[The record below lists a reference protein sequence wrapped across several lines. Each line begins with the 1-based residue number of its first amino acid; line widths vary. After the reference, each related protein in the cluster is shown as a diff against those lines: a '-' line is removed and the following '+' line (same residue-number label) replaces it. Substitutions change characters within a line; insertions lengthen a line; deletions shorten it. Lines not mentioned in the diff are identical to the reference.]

1 MKWFETSGTASDI
14 VISTRVRLARNV
26 TTYPFPSRM
35 KPEQARELVNRA
47 DDAIHAS
54 ALGASFTKY
63 DFDALDEVQ
72 RGVFV
77 EQHAA
82 SKELANGTLP
92 RALLLSDDAH
102 ISIMVNEEDHLR
114 IQIMGA
120 GLCIDECIAD
130 AEKIDLLM
138 DEALHYAFDETYGYL
153 TACPTN
159 LGCGMRLSVMLH
171 LPALTES
178 GSIRSIIAQAGKLGF
193 TVRGIYGEGTQA
205 EGAVYQLSNA
215 LSLGRT
221 ESETAARLK
230 DVTMRI
236 IEAERNLREKLAET
250 NRIYLEDRVYRAL
263 GILQNARTM
272 SSEEAI
278 RLLSDLRMG
287 ADRIAPVDPA
297 TIDRLMCEIRPYHVI
312 QSAEETPKTPVA
324 RDIAR
329 AALIRARLN
338 KF

>member
-1 MKWFETSGTASDI
+1 MKWYETSGNASDI

-26 TTYPFPSRM
+26 SSYPFPARM
-35 KPEQARELVNRA
+35 KAEQAKELVSRA
-47 DDAIHAS
+47 KDAINAT
-54 ALGASFTKY
+54 ALGTEFKGF
-63 DFDALDEVQ
+63 DFDALSEVQ

-82 SKELANGTLP
+82 SKELASGTLP
-92 RALLLSDDAH
+92 RALLLSNDEH

-114 IQIMGA
+114 IQVMGS
-120 GLCIDECIAD
+120 GLCIDDCIRD
-130 AEKIDLLM
+130 AEKIDLIM
-138 DEALHYAFDETYGYL
+138 DEALSYAFDEKLGYL

-178 GSIRSIIAQAGKLGF
+178 GNIRSIIAQAGKLGF
-193 TVRGIYGEGTQA
+193 AVRGIYGEGTQA
-205 EGAVYQLSNA
+205 EGAVYQISNA

-221 ESETAARLK
+221 EAETAARLK

-236 IEAERNLREKLAET
+236 IDSERTLRKKLAEKNKT
-250 NRIYLEDRVYRAL
+250 YLEDRIYRAY
-263 GILQNARTM
+263 GILQNARIL

-287 ADRIAPVDPA
+287 ADIIAPISSAV
-297 TIDRLMCEIRPYHVI
+297 IDRLMCEIRPYHI
-312 QSAEETPKTPVA
+312 ISANGTAAKDPAA

-329 AALIRARLN
+329 AALVRSQLHN
-338 KF
+338 